1 MCVPVTFD
9 INLAVMENILHDHHE
24 SGVIKYARTSTIL
37 GIYKYGSCITNKLW
51 PGGDAVDMGDKVFF
65 SLRELLRYCATRS
78 VLFLLMRSASSF
90 KMHTLPFSLRQ
101 DCTFSWGAF
110 VMETQGSKHD
120 WKGMR
125 VTHASGAGAPT
136 VVLPMRRELSWKK
149 QDPPYRLMDVLA
161 RALSDQLSCW
171 LHQRVQR
178 EWQINYRNE
187 ANLLFLS

>member
-1 MCVPVTFD
+1 MRGQAPFWGFTNTAPALQIRFD
-9 INLAVMENILHDHHE
+9 
-24 SGVIKYARTSTIL
+24 
-37 GIYKYGSCITNKLW
+37 
-51 PGGDAVDMGDKVFF
+51 PGGYCWYGRQSFF
-65 SLRELLRYCATRS
+65 SSRELLQYCATRP
-78 VLFLLMRSASSF
+78 VFFLLMRPASSF
-90 KMHTLPFSLRQ
+90 KMHALPFSLRQ

-120 WKGMR
+120 WKGMSNSCER
-125 VTHASGAGAPT
+125 GRART